1 MTSTVFHV
9 ALLIWSGLFII
20 AGALLMV
27 ASQLG
32 HLAEAVTA
40 AGRAD
45 RPKLAPIGRRA
56 DRAERRASARQLAR
70 MGSR

>member
-1 MTSTVFHV
+1 MTGTIFHV

-20 AGALLMV
+20 AGAMLIV

-32 HLAEAVTA
+32 HLAESVAA

-45 RPKLAPIGRRA
+45 RPTPAPAARRVDRTVRRA
-56 DRAERRASARQLAR
+56 PTRRVVRA
-70 MGSR
+70 G